1 MLSFSLM
8 TTHARRHDA
17 PSSMASTEHWL
28 ALGSAAV
35 LLMYGVTRRTPTGAL
50 GAIAATPLLYR
61 GITGRWPSFL
71 ADVMPEDTKI
81 ALSGDRGIKVQES
94 IRLELPLKD
103 VYRFWRRLEN
113 LPRFMSHL
121 ESVAENPDGRSHW
134 VAVGPADFRIEWD
147 AEVINEVED
156 QTLAWRSL
164 PGSDVV
170 SAGSVN
176 FDAVRGGRSTQVSVS
191 LQYAP
196 PAGRAGDLVA
206 RLFGRAPAQII
217 REDLRRLKQLLEA
230 GEFARAT
237 PDEAL

>member
-1 MLSFSLM
+1 
-8 TTHARRHDA
+8 
-17 PSSMASTEHWL
+17 MASAENWL

-35 LLMYGVTRRTPTGAL
+35 LLMYGALRRTPTSAL

-61 GITGRWPSFL
+61 GITGRWPTFL
-71 ADVMPEDTKI
+71 ADVAPEDTKA
-81 ALSGDRGIKVQES
+81 ALSGDRGVRIHES
-94 IRLELPLKD
+94 IRLELPRD
-103 VYRFWRRLEN
+103 EVYRFWRRLEN

-121 ESVAENPDGRSHW
+121 ASVAENPDGRSHW
-134 VAVGPADFRIEWD
+134 VAVGPADYRVEWD
-147 AEVINEVED
+147 AEIINEIPN

-176 FDAVRGGRSTQVSVS
+176 FDSVRGGRSTQLSVN

-206 RLFGRAPAQII
+206 RLFGRAPVQII
-217 REDLRRLKQLLEA
+217 REDLRRFKQLLEA
-230 GEFARAT
+230 GEIAQARAEK
-237 PDEAL
+237 P